1 MLKNLT
7 IFQLPVSVNL
17 KWILYNNEEN
27 SKLKSIKSI
36 YLYDNGGRGDNLSL
50 DWFIL
55 LSNAF
60 KQNFTDKMKGKKH
73 STIWKGPPFNV
84 LYPVGYAI

>member
-1 MLKNLT
+1 M
-7 IFQLPVSVNL
+7 IMG
-17 KWILYNNEEN
+17 E
-27 SKLKSIKSI
+27 
-36 YLYDNGGRGDNLSL
+36 GGGNLSL
-50 DWFIL
+50 DWLDF

-73 STIWKGPPFNV
+73 STIWKCPPFNV